1 MNLAFFRLPRSLNG
15 INVMQRSLLFQ
26 RLTFGTSPIECMV
39 NGNNYAMWYYLADRI
54 YPFGATFAKSYQ
66 NPQGNTEVHFTTA
79 QEAVRNDVGERL

>member
-39 NGNNYAMWYYLADRI
+39 NGNIYTMGYYLADRI

-66 NPQGNTEVHFTTA
+66 NPQGNKKIHLTKHLEFCKF
-79 QEAVRNDVGERL
+79 NLI